1 MTMKEVK
8 FLRKI
13 NLKNIIMVVKVKN
26 LHNTGDR
33 KPVGYNSWLEYWEA
47 KSGEKA
53 TECNSVTCSAKT
65 DLVGA
70 HVIKA
75 GSLDGKWYI
84 IPLCKA
90 CNKRNDEFY
99 VSGTL
104 VAVN

>member
-1 MTMKEVK
+1 M
-8 FLRKI
+8 F
-13 NLKNIIMVVKVKN
+13 VKVKN

-33 KPVGYNSWLEYWEA
+33 KPFGYNSWLEYWEA
-47 KSGEKA
+47 KSGEEA
-53 TECNSVTCSAKT
+53 TECKSITCSTKT

-104 VAVN
+104 VAVS